1 MIKSNFTGKL
11 YDPNKS
17 VRIINM
23 QQLAAYM
30 ANGVE
35 LLDIYI
41 SRDYKTDK
49 PILVGIVDKEASYES
64 YQLWCDHKLDKIEE

>member
-1 MIKSNFTGKL
+1 MVKSSVTGRM

-30 ANGVE
+30 ANGVT

-41 SRDYKTDK
+41 SKDYKTER
-49 PILVGIVDKEASYES
+49 PILVGIVDKEESYES
-64 YQLWCDHKLDKIEE
+64 YKLWCDHRLD

>member
-1 MIKSNFTGKL
+1 MVKSSFTGKM

-30 ANGVE
+30 SNGVT

-41 SRDYKTDK
+41 SKDYKTER
-49 PILVGIVDKEASYES
+49 PILVGIVDKEESYES
-64 YQLWCDHKLDKIEE
+64 YKLWCEHRLD

>member
-1 MIKSNFTGKL
+1 MVKSSFTGKM

-30 ANGVE
+30 ANGVT

-41 SRDYKTDK
+41 SKDYKTER
-49 PILVGIVDKEASYES
+49 PILVGIVDKEES
-64 YQLWCDHKLDKIEE
+64 YDSYKLWCDHKLDKVE

>member
-1 MIKSNFTGKL
+1 MVKSSVTGKM

-30 ANGVE
+30 ANGVT

-41 SRDYKTDK
+41 SKDYKTER
-49 PILVGIVDKEASYES
+49 PILVGIVDKEESYES
-64 YQLWCDHKLDKIEE
+64 YKLWCDHRLD

>member
-1 MIKSNFTGKL
+1 MVKSSFTGKM

-17 VRIINM
+17 IRIINM

-30 ANGVE
+30 ANGVT

-41 SRDYKTDK
+41 SKDYKTNK
-49 PILVGIVDKEASYES
+49 PILVGVVDKEESYES
-64 YQLWCDHKLDKIEE
+64 YKLWCEHRLD

>member
-1 MIKSNFTGKL
+1 MVKSSFTGKM

-30 ANGVE
+30 ANGVT

-41 SRDYKTDK
+41 SKDYKTER
-49 PILVGIVDKEASYES
+49 PILVGIVDKEES
-64 YQLWCDHKLDKIEE
+64 YDSYKLWCDHKLD

>member
-1 MIKSNFTGKL
+1 MVQSFVTGRM

-30 ANGVE
+30 ANGVT

-41 SRDYKTDK
+41 SKDYKTER
-49 PILVGIVDKEASYES
+49 PILVGIVDKEESYES
-64 YQLWCDHKLDKIEE
+64 YKLWCDHRLD